1 MMIVAPYI
9 IIMIYYGEIISFT
22 SPSQLVSKV
31 NLLSAG
37 NAVIAATDILIAT
50 VIVILLGGN
59 RSAFK
64 RTNSM
69 LNRLIMYT
77 IASGAL
83 TAVCA
88 IAALVMAQ
96 VSPETFIYLSLD
108 LLMSKRTITPYAH
121 RDLAKLFIAQ

>member
-1 MMIVAPYI
+1 
-9 IIMIYYGEIISFT
+9 MIYYGEIISFT